1 MQCPS
6 CNKEASQ
13 AEFGEPLRCP
23 GCGAFYAKALAMKQR
38 KDAEQ
43 SAKNQTEIDHAAAMS
58 AARTKG
64 GFLAP
69 SAREHAV
76 TLALNAPQPVVVV
89 DIQMRFWSMV
99 TFMVKWVVAAI
110 PAMLILMFFVSGL
123 VSLGGVFIE
132 TLLKQP

>member
-23 GCGAFYAKALAMKQR
+23 GCGVFYAKAMAMKQR
-38 KDAEQ
+38 KDADLAVK
-43 SAKNQTEIDHAAAMS
+43 AKAAIEKAAVINAAQTKSGA
-58 AARTKG
+58 
-64 GFLAP
+64 LAP
-69 SAREHAV
+69 SAREHVV
-76 TLALNAPQPVVVV
+76 TRALNAPQPVVVV

-99 TFMVKWVVAAI
+99 TFMVKWVLAAI
-110 PAMLILMFFVSGL
+110 PAMLILMFIVAGL
-123 VSLGGVFIE
+123 VSLGGGLIE